1 MKGMYFD
8 EVIIIGSGKLAS
20 SCVSIL
26 LEKFNKKI
34 TIIEY
39 EVALFSPFAKFKN
52 YDNVEIMKISE
63 KETLCNYFN
72 EIYSKTLVVSA
83 NNNYLFK
90 KEFIEKENI
99 FIINFHN
106 ALLPKHRGRNAQM
119 WTIFSG
125 DEYAGA
131 TWHVVNSN
139 IDDGDILIQDKIKL
153 DNKITSLQL
162 TEHLINL
169 GIKMFGAIILSILDN
184 KIETFQQENAKY
196 DMHTSKDLPNNGYI
210 DFSRSMDEISL
221 FLRSMDFGKIRI
233 VPYPKIS
240 LFGEVLDIL
249 SYKIDNN
256 FIELN
261 LSNQKKLKMEIK

>member
-1 MKGMYFD
+1 MKGIYFD
-8 EVIIIGSGKLAS
+8 EVIVIGSGKLAS

-39 EVALFSPFAKFKN
+39 EVALFSPFAKYKK
-52 YDNVEIMKISE
+52 YDNIEIMKISE
-63 KETLCNYFN
+63 KEALSNYFK
-72 EIYSKTLVVSA
+72 EISCKTLVVSA

-125 DEYAGA
+125 DKYAGA

-139 IDDGDILIQDKIKL
+139 IDDGDILIQEQVEIDSS
-153 DNKITSLQL
+153 ITSIIL
-162 TEHLINL
+162 TEKLINL
-169 GIKMFGAIILSILDN
+169 GIKMLKDIILSILN
-184 KIETFQQENAKY
+184 YEIKVFKQKNLSY
-196 DMHTSKDLPNNGYI
+196 DIHNSKELPNNGYI
-210 DFSRSMDEISL
+210 NLSKNINEISL
-221 FLRSMDFGKIRI
+221 FLRSMDFGKVRI
-233 VPYPKIS
+233 VPYPKV
-240 LFGEVLDIL
+240 LVFGKEFDIL
-249 SYKIDNN
+249 SYSIENNSLELILKDKKI
-256 FIELN
+256 F
-261 LSNQKKLKMEIK
+261 KMEIK